1 MVMKTYR
8 RKIVTIK
15 DEKGID
21 IHLDKII
28 RKKNYSGY
36 EIGPLHTRYE
46 NDRIVHGHV
55 VYFYDN
61 EGNVVD
67 VINFKFK

>member
-1 MVMKTYR
+1 MKKYER
-8 RKIVTIK
+8 EIVTIK
-15 DEKGID
+15 DEEEID
-21 IHLDKII
+21 THVNKII

-46 NDRIVHGHV
+46 NDKIVHGHM

-67 VINFKFK
+67 VVNFKFK

>member
-1 MVMKTYR
+1 MKKYER
-8 RKIVTIK
+8 EIVTIK
-15 DEKGID
+15 DEEEID
-21 IHLDKII
+21 TYVNKII
-28 RKKNYSGY
+28 RKKNYNGY

-46 NDRIVHGHV
+46 NDKIVHGHM